1 MQNARLL
8 KIGIVGSIIAAICCY
23 TPILLVALGF
33 LGLSSLAGLLDYIL
47 LPVLALFFLITGYA
61 LWKHQ
66 RQK

>member
-47 LPVLALFFLITGYA
+47 LPGRVTI
-61 LWKHQ
+61 
-66 RQK
+66 